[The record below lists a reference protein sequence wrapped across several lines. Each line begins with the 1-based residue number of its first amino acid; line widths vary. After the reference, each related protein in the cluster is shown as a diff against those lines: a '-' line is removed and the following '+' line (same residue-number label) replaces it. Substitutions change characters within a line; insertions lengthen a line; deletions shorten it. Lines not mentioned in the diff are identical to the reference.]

1 MLVNNRSIL
10 FTNRPRTPSSSH
22 LHIARL
28 AFYPASVLIGEAIIS
43 SVGQSMILAAAP
55 PLIHLIVLAT
65 MSALLLMPIF
75 AAIKFLIDKNLSE
88 SSYSRRAS
96 YTLLYL
102 VDIFLN
108 LKLMAYLAVNLHR
121 PIMNMYTL
129 YTIVGAGIF
138 PVVALSIVVAF
149 AIQSYI
155 SHHRNRNVLDS
166 QNLEIDMDTSIAGP
180 GRSSSR

>member
-75 AAIKFLIDKNLSE
+75 AAIKFLIDNGFHFENQNYNKEVIITKQL
-88 SSYSRRAS
+88 
-96 YTLLYL
+96 
-102 VDIFLN
+102 I
-108 LKLMAYLAVNLHR
+108 K
-121 PIMNMYTL
+121 P
-129 YTIVGAGIF
+129 
-138 PVVALSIVVAF
+138 SI
-149 AIQSYI
+149 
-155 SHHRNRNVLDS
+155 RNVF
-166 QNLEIDMDTSIAGP
+166 EIEDITRQIVEFIY
-180 GRSSSR
+180 